1 MSRTKPTQASLRYVR
16 WGAPPVVTP
25 IEAGIVGRTTDTDPV
40 GLVDSAAVWAG
51 PTQRKRAGQLDP
63 AILLAG
69 DHTNLVSGLR
79 KILVLA
85 QDQSDV
91 VLAAVCHAND
101 VESDSDV
108 DALLL
113 ARPETVDSAVR
124 ELHRPPSKAK
134 RTAIDLNPLPADR
147 TELRLPEP
155 MPAEI
160 VSSSGNAGVEP
171 CLNQSPPAILAQPD
185 GERMNVIVRMPV
197 AEGLS
202 CGVEEILPVDEDCGA
217 LDRRLERAQRGR
229 GRKK

>member
-1 MSRTKPTQASLRYVR
+1 
-16 WGAPPVVTP
+16 
-25 IEAGIVGRTTDTDPV
+25 
-40 GLVDSAAVWAG
+40 
-51 PTQRKRAGQLDP
+51 
-63 AILLAG
+63 
-69 DHTNLVSGLR
+69 
-79 KILVLA
+79 
-85 QDQSDV
+85 
-91 VLAAVCHAND
+91 
-101 VESDSDV
+101 
-108 DALLL
+108 
-113 ARPETVDSAVR
+113 
-124 ELHRPPSKAK
+124 
-134 RTAIDLNPLPADR
+134 
-147 TELRLPEP
+147 